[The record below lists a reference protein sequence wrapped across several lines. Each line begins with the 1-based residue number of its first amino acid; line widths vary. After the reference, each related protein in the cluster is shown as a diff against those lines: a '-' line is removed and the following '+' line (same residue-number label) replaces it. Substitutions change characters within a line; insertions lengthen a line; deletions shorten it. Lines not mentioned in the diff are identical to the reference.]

1 MISTKGRY
9 ALRLM
14 INLALYSDG
23 NYVRLK
29 DISEKEEISIKYLEQ
44 VVALLYKSNLV
55 LSLRGNNGGYKLAR
69 DPKDYTAGEILRA
82 AEGTLSPVQCQV
94 IPTRTKIGAISVR
107 FKAMSCPVMVVPMF
121 APSIMPTDSVMVISP
136 AFTKVTT
143 ITVVAPDD

>member
-82 AEGTLSPVQCQV
+82 AEGTLSPVQCL
-94 IPTRTKIGAISVR
+94 
-107 FKAMSCPVMVVPMF
+107 SCPVNTCQRQ
-121 APSIMPTDSVMVISP
+121 SICSTLDFWKGFNYAVNNYVDN
-136 AFTKVTT
+136 VTLADLVEQYKAKFESDYS
-143 ITVVAPDD
+143 I

>member
-44 VVALLYKSNLV
+44 VLAILYKSNLV

-82 AEGTLSPVQCQV
+82 AEGTLSPVQCL
-94 IPTRTKIGAISVR
+94 
-107 FKAMSCPVMVVPMF
+107 SCPVNTCQRQ
-121 APSIMPTDSVMVISP
+121 SICSTLDFWKGFNYAVNNYVDN
-136 AFTKVTT
+136 VTLADLVEQYKAKFESDYS
-143 ITVVAPDD
+143 I